1 MEAASRADALAP
13 PAAAAVAPDTRLLPR
28 VVGLV
33 GLGSLVGYLW
43 ALDPAKDGVWPP
55 CPSRVLLGIDCPG
68 CGGLRGT
75 HDLLHGDV
83 VGALD
88 HNILL
93 PFLLLMLAVPVA
105 LWMLPLVGRAARS
118 FEPPL
123 RVYWVAMGLAA
134 VFTVVRN
141 LPVPALAFLGSG

>member
-1 MEAASRADALAP
+1 MEAASRADALTT
-13 PAAAAVAPDTRLLPR
+13 PAKAAGGPANRLLPR
-28 VVGLV
+28 VLGLV

-43 ALDPAKDGVWPP
+43 ALDPATDGVWPP

-93 PFLLLMLAVPVA
+93 PFLLLMLAVPVV
-105 LWMLPLVGRAARS
+105 LWMLPLVGRPARP

-123 RVYWVAMGLAA
+123 RAYWVAMGVAA

-141 LPVPALAFLGSG
+141 LPVPALAFLGSA